1 MTALLNLFARLTG
14 IGGALVC
21 AAAGVARIAGEFYLG
36 PFQATTLFTVGTALM
51 VLACL
56 IRLELLHSRVEHLSR

>member
-1 MTALLNLFARLTG
+1 MTALLNLFARLAG

-21 AAAGVARIAGEFYLG
+21 AAAGVARVAGEYYIG

-51 VLACL
+51 VLACF
-56 IRLELLHSRVEHLSR
+56 IRLEFLYTRPENH